1 MATLGMDL
9 AQLRAGGILVQV
21 LLMAYVDTAYACSWG
36 VGALGHALAH
46 WGMHWGIGA
55 LSHALGHA
63 LGIGHPT
70 PTPTPNP
77 NPNP

>member
-36 VGALGHALAH
+36 IGALGHALGH

-55 LSHALGHA
+55 LGHALGHWSIGALEHWGIGA
-63 LGIGHPT
+63 LGQ
-70 PTPTPNP
+70 
-77 NPNP
+77 